1 MKSWLIKPH
10 TSALFPQNLQYN
22 YKHGCHLELGMRLIV
37 CCVPGGLFI
46 LFTLPKIK
54 NFKTSFPQILYLF
67 AILNSSLVSIITE
80 NFFKC

>member
-10 TSALFPQNLQYN
+10 SSALFPQNLQYN
-22 YKHGCHLELGMRLIV
+22 YKHSCHLELGMGLIM

-54 NFKTSFPQILYLF
+54 NFKNFLPTNSIFIRNFELF
-67 AILNSSLVSIITE
+67 TCFHYS
-80 NFFKC
+80 